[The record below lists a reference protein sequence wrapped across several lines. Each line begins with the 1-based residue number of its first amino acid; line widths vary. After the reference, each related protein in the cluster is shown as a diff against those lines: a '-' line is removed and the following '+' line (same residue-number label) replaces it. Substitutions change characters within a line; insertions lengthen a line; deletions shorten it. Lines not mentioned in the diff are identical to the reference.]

1 MIEVE
6 VKYRLDDPDGFE
18 RLLVSRF
25 GAEGGNTVSQTDI
38 YFNHPCVDYDST
50 DEAVRVRTVASADG
64 GQRSQLCYKGPRL
77 DRVTKTRRE
86 LECSLE
92 GNSATHMI
100 AIFEALGFTTAGT
113 MQKNRQSF
121 QVVFEGQQV
130 VAAIDQVDGLGCF
143 AELEIVCE
151 DSARLLATEQLL
163 RLTAEL
169 GLREIER
176 RSYLE
181 LLEIQGTR

>member
-1 MIEVE
+1 
-6 VKYRLDDPDGFE
+6 
-18 RLLVSRF
+18 
-25 GAEGGNTVSQTDI
+25 
-38 YFNHPCVDYDST
+38 
-50 DEAVRVRTVASADG
+50 
-64 GQRSQLCYKGPRL
+64 
-77 DRVTKTRRE
+77 
-86 LECSLE
+86 
-92 GNSATHMI
+92 MI

-113 MQKNRQSF
+113 VQKNRQSF